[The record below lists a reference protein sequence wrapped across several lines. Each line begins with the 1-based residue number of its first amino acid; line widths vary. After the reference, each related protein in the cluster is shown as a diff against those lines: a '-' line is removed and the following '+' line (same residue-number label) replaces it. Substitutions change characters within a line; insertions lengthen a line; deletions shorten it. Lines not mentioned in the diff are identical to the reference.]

1 MNPTLAVSCK
11 IFLFSMNYRKAST
24 ITQLISDSPCACK
37 LFCHLDSQTKDWR
50 HGVRSRNL
58 EGSLVQTILCQ
69 KLLFLYQLTHN
80 MTTDCTLNYE
90 FSTWKFQDQTM
101 LCTKHFLKVKTKN
114 NLCTEHF
121 LSLEQ
126 SFAILWVDF
135 TRINLLKSI
144 YLYIDQNYSFL
155 STITSI
161 FFFSI

>member
-50 HGVRSRNL
+50 HGGRSRNL

-80 MTTDCTLNYE
+80 MTKDCSLNLQVQYMKIPSSNLWRKCCVKKLFLTFRRI
-90 FSTWKFQDQTM
+90 FSHNMFSPCSAKRRASD
-101 LCTKHFLKVKTKN
+101 KN
-114 NLCTEHF
+114 LP
-121 LSLEQ
+121 
-126 SFAILWVDF
+126 V
-135 TRINLLKSI
+135 
-144 YLYIDQNYSFL
+144 
-155 STITSI
+155 
-161 FFFSI
+161 

>member
-1 MNPTLAVSCK
+1 MKLEIKDRHENLNPTLAVSCK

-50 HGVRSRNL
+50 HGGRSRNL

-90 FSTWKFQDQTM
+90 FSTW
-101 LCTKHFLKVKTKN
+101 
-114 NLCTEHF
+114 
-121 LSLEQ
+121 
-126 SFAILWVDF
+126 ILQA
-135 TRINLLKSI
+135 
-144 YLYIDQNYSFL
+144 QNMGR
-155 STITSI
+155 TCCVHI
-161 FFFSI
+161 FFLFFFWHSDQLMYTTWSTHVA